1 MIILP
6 INVNALKQ
14 KVSKAINKLPND
26 IEVYREA
33 RNDLKEPVGE
43 TFVVKLTGQY
53 YKGRNSFITLNLSD
67 SGSVKS
73 KQQEKFMAIIDEN
86 SLLVQEGDFFVL
98 GGTRY
103 KIVDLG
109 NTLNVY
115 FDFSLER
122 K

>member
-1 MIILP
+1 MP

-26 IEVYREA
+26 IEVYRKA

-73 KQQEKFMAIIDEN
+73 KQQEKFMAIIDDN

-98 GGTRY
+98 SGTRY

>member
-1 MIILP
+1 MP